1 MAAALVLAAVALQTV
16 PIAQADLITLDQR
29 TYGKVK
35 ASRFN
40 GLLYLYSEDIVSN
53 SSNAGFARFTI
64 HVIAGRYRAPLL
76 GDKGYLTLSG
86 LNSLLGR
93 NPDVWRDRFSV
104 SQRAGEKKSFRPPSW
119 LTPFSIQVERVTVVK
134 GGTGQV
140 TLSVR

>member
-1 MAAALVLAAVALQTV
+1 MAAALAFAVIASQRV
-16 PIAQADLITLDQR
+16 PIAQTDSITLDQR
-29 TYGKVK
+29 TYAKVK

-40 GLLYLYSEDIVSN
+40 GLLYLFSEDIVSN
-53 SSNAGFARFTI
+53 SSSAGFAPFTI

-104 SQRAGEKKSFRPPSW
+104 TQRAGEKKSFRPPSW
-119 LTPFSIQVERVTVVK
+119 LVPFSIQIERVTVAK

-140 TLSVR
+140 TVTVR